1 MSKHICLTI
10 CLFLFTI
17 NIHSQENYVFEHFS
31 IPEGLSNPTVFS
43 VLQDSYGFLWVGTA
57 DGLNRYDGYEFKV
70 YKNDP
75 DDPNSL
81 PAGSELWA
89 LAEDNNGDLWIGGQ
103 NILAKYD
110 RKNDRFIP
118 VKLDFSVVSSPNP
131 LVYKI
136 FIDSK
141 NRIWVGTRRNGIHL
155 IDPKTNS
162 TKGIKVFD
170 NNGKE
175 IKANTN
181 FSIIETH
188 KEEILISDVVKKVL
202 IFNEK
207 ENHFELYN
215 IPQSNTRG
223 FPFSLFEDDFNKLWI
238 GHWQGDLIRYD
249 PATEKIETVDIYKSI
264 KSEIKDPSVI
274 RIYKDQEGYLWIGTF
289 ANGLFKYNPVK
300 DEFTHIYSDVSKPN
314 KLHGNEIS
322 SILQDQF
329 GILWIGTFT
338 SGLNKVD
345 PKKQPFNVYR
355 LPQAIRKN
363 TFDDNIN
370 AITKNKNNH
379 DIWLGTQ
386 GSGLIRYN
394 FKTNDYSNF
403 TYNPKSKNSI
413 SSNRIVTLTA
423 DGNDNIWIGTDSSVN
438 RLNITTG
445 NIDEFFRRNSNLT
458 MNYQIYNLKIDNTGR
473 LFIANSNGIDIFY
486 PLQQQVK
493 SIPTV
498 NNRNYDGRLLS
509 DIKEL
514 TGKNKIISSI
524 LKVGEAKDTSINFS
538 LSENEKLIII
548 AAGEGEVIN
557 NKSYDFGSLEDAN
570 GKVLWTM
577 ENTKQ
582 TFHLGGGL
590 KNRIEI
596 GMLELKRGDY
606 VLRFQS
612 DVGHSYGNWNV
623 APPADSSLWGI
634 QVVKIND
641 EQYSNFSKQLAAD
654 LKTKNFMPL
663 DGVLYL
669 EFSNK
674 FENILWIGSLSEGL
688 FKYNLADNSYKQF
701 KIDSV
706 DALDSR
712 KNNVY
717 YVMEDSRGE
726 VWFASVNG
734 LGNLNPETNEIK
746 FYTQKD
752 GLPTNYVNAIQEDNY
767 GNLWISSVAGLTMM
781 VRGNADEKETF
792 VNIDIKDGLQGYTFT
807 TATWKSNVGEL
818 YFGGRNG
825 INVFLPG
832 KTNQTMPKIVLT
844 DIKISDKS
852 VLGNMD
858 NSPLTNALNNME
870 ELNLSF
876 DQNDIA
882 FQFAPIHYS
891 RPERNQIAYMME
903 GVNKDWVYN
912 KLHYASFTNL
922 DPGEYIFKLKA
933 ANGDGIWSNEEKQ
946 ILITILPPWWRT
958 TLAYIFYGLF
968 VVVALFGLDR
978 FQRRRLMSKAREKAK
993 MKEAEMRATLA
1004 EAENERKSK
1013 ELEEA
1018 RQLQLSMLP
1027 KELPQL
1033 PNLDIAV
1040 YMKTATEVGGDYYD
1054 FNVGMDGT
1062 LTVVIGDATGHGMK
1076 AGTMVTAAKSLFN
1089 THAANPDILFTFNEI
1104 TRCIKQMHIHM
1115 LSMCM
1120 TIVKI
1125 QGNNIVMS
1133 AAGMPPALIYRKQ
1146 DMAVEEIVL
1155 KGMPLGAVSNFPYQL
1170 RETQINPGD
1179 TMLLLSDGLPELFN
1193 KNKEMFSYERVVQEF
1208 SKNAHKSPEE
1218 IINSLKTAGSDWVED
1233 ENPDD
1238 DVTFVVVKVK

>member
-1 MSKHICLTI
+1 MFKYICVTI
-10 CLFLFTI
+10 TILLFAN

-81 PAGSELWA
+81 PPGSELWA
-89 LAEDNNGDLWIGGQ
+89 LAEDHDGNLWIGGQ
-103 NILAKYD
+103 NILVKYD
-110 RKNDRFIP
+110 RKNDGFIP
-118 VKLDFSVVSSPNP
+118 VQFDVSLVNSANP

-136 FIDSK
+136 FVDSK
-141 NRIWVGTRRNGIHL
+141 NRIWVGTRRHGIHL
-155 IDPKTNS
+155 INTDTYS
-162 TKGIKVFD
+162 TEAIKVLD
-170 NNGKE
+170 DDGME

-188 KEEILISDVVKKVL
+188 KEEILVSDVLKRIL

-207 ENHFELYN
+207 QNYLEVYN
-215 IPQSNTRG
+215 IPKYSAQGVVFNI
-223 FPFSLFEDDFNKLWI
+223 FEDDFNKLWI
-238 GHWQGDLIRYD
+238 SFWQGDLIRYD
-249 PATEKIETVDIYKSI
+249 PSTEEIETVDIYKSV
-264 KSEIKDPSVI
+264 KTEIRDRSI
-274 RIYKDQEGYLWIGTF
+274 MSIYKDQEGFLWIGTF
-289 ANGLFKYNPVK
+289 TNGLFKYNPVTE
-300 DEFTHIYSDVSKPN
+300 EFTHLYSDISKPN

-322 SILQDQF
+322 SIFQDQF

-370 AITKNKNNH
+370 AITKTKNND
-379 DIWLGTQ
+379 DIWIGTQ
-386 GSGLIRYN
+386 GSGLVRYN
-394 FKTNDYSNF
+394 LQTKDYSNF
-403 TYNPKSKNSI
+403 TYNLNSKNSL
-413 SSNRIVTLTA
+413 SSNRIITLAA
-423 DGNDNIWIGTDSSVN
+423 DGNDNIWIGTDSSIN
-438 RLNITTG
+438 RLNTLTG
-445 NIDEFFRRNSNLT
+445 TIEEFFRNDRNLVF
-458 MNYQIYNLKIDNTGR
+458 NYQANNLKVDNTGR
-473 LFIANSNGIDIFY
+473 LFIANSNGVDIFY
-486 PLQQQVK
+486 PLQEQVK
-493 SIPTV
+493 SIPTI
-498 NNRNYDGRLLS
+498 NNRTYDKRLFS
-509 DIKEL
+509 DIKDL
-514 TGKNKIISSI
+514 TGKNKIIASI
-524 LKVGEAKDTSINFS
+524 LKVGEAKDTSITFS
-538 LSENEKLIII
+538 LSEKEKVIII

-557 NKSYDFGSLEDAN
+557 NISYDYGWLEDRD
-570 GKVLWTM
+570 GEILWAM
-577 ENTKQ
+577 ENIKK
-582 TFHLGGGL
+582 TFHLGGGY
-590 KNRIEI
+590 KNRTKL
-596 GMLELKRGDY
+596 GVLELKPGDY
-606 VLRFQS
+606 VLRFKS
-612 DVGHSYGNWNV
+612 DVGHSFGNWNV
-623 APPADSSLWGI
+623 TPPADSSLWGI
-634 QVVKIND
+634 QLIKIND
-641 EQYSNFSKQLAAD
+641 EQYKSISKRLESE
-654 LKTKNFMPL
+654 LKNKDYMSL
-663 DGVLYL
+663 GGALYL
-669 EFSNK
+669 AFSNK
-674 FENILWIGSLSEGL
+674 YENILWIGSLSEGL
-688 FKYNLADNSYKQF
+688 FEYNLSDNSYKQF
-701 KIDSV
+701 RIDSV
-706 DALDSR
+706 DAQDSR

-717 YVMEDSRGE
+717 FVMEDSKGE
-726 VWFASVNG
+726 VWFSSVNG
-734 LGNLNPETNEIK
+734 LGHLNSETDEIK

-781 VRGNADEKETF
+781 VRGSEDEKETF

-807 TATWKSNVGEL
+807 YATWKSNVGEL
-818 YFGGRNG
+818 YFGGMNG

-844 DIKISDKS
+844 DIKISDES
-852 VLGNMD
+852 VLGKKE
-858 NSPLTNALNNME
+858 NSPLTDALNNIE
-870 ELNLSF
+870 ELNLSY

-891 RPERNQIAYMME
+891 RPERNQIAYMLE
-903 GVNKDWVYN
+903 GFNEDWVYS
-912 KLHYASFTNL
+912 KLRYASFTNL
-922 DPGEYIFKLKA
+922 DPGDYIFKLKA
-933 ANGDGIWSNEEKQ
+933 ANGDGIWSNDEKQ
-946 ILITILPPWWRT
+946 IAITILPPWWRT
-958 TLAYIFYGLF
+958 TLAYILYGVFIVLTF
-968 VVVALFGLDR
+968 VGLDR
-978 FQRRRLMSKAREKAK
+978 FQRRRLMSKAREKAR

-1104 TRCIKQMHIHM
+1104 TRCIKQMNIHM

-1120 TIVKI
+1120 TIIKI

-1146 DMAVEEIVL
+1146 DMAVEEIVI
-1155 KGMPLGAVSNFPYQL
+1155 KGMPLGAVSDFPYQL
-1170 RETQINPGD
+1170 RETKINSGD

-1193 KNKEMFSYERVVQEF
+1193 KDKEMFSYERVVQEF
-1208 SKNAHKSPEE
+1208 SKNAHKSPED
-1218 IINSLKTAGSDWVED
+1218 IIDSLKTAGSDWVED
-1233 ENPDD
+1233 EDPDD
-1238 DVTFVVVKVK
+1238 DVTFVVIKVK